1 MASLTASL
9 SPAPVTSAPPRR
21 RSRAKPKPP
30 RARIVVISELRGLG
44 GLVLEQAL
52 LDRSAEPQG
61 SLVAWANRLA
71 MELDVEGPGAPATYR
86 DLMQSIVAINRR
98 AAADPERPMVA
109 IPPAAA

>member
-30 RARIVVISELRGLG
+30 RRRIVVISELRGLG

-98 AAADPERPMVA
+98 AVADPERPMVA